1 MQFPLIKINEFFKS
15 TKAKEGITSLWGDFG
30 VGKTTLSLQ
39 IAKKY
44 ALNRKKVLYIYTK
57 PNLPLKII
65 ETVFENNLEDVLE
78 NNLFIHATNLD
89 DLFGF
94 IFNLEFGVLND
105 LKTKN
110 GTYNL
115 IIIDSMTDLY
125 RLELNSEKKGKNF
138 ILNYKLNQM
147 LANLVSL
154 KQKYEIDILI
164 INETSRRALEGQ
176 TYEVESGGNVMQYW
190 VSNSIKIERTDIAN
204 NRKFI
209 LHRGNDNISFL
220 LNTMLTKH
228 GFEQKNI
235 KDYQL

>member
-1 MQFPLIKINEFFKS
+1 MQFPLTEVNEFFER
-15 TKAKEGITSLWGDFG
+15 TKAIRRFTSLWGNFG
-30 VGKTTLSLQ
+30 VGKTTLSIQ
-39 IAKKY
+39 TAKKY

-57 PNLPLKII
+57 PNIPFKII
-65 ETVFENNLEDVLE
+65 NTVFENNLEDILE
-78 NNLFIHATNLD
+78 NDSFIHTANFD
-89 DLFGF
+89 DLFKF

-110 GTYNL
+110 GAYNL

-125 RLELNSEKKGKNF
+125 RLELNRDKKGKNF

-154 KQKYEIDILI
+154 KQKYKIDILI
-164 INETSRRALEGQ
+164 INETSRRTQEGQ

-190 VSNSIKIERTDIAN
+190 VTNSIKIERTDIVN

-209 LHRGNDNISFL
+209 LHRGNDNNSFL

-228 GFEQKNI
+228 GFE
-235 KDYQL
+235 